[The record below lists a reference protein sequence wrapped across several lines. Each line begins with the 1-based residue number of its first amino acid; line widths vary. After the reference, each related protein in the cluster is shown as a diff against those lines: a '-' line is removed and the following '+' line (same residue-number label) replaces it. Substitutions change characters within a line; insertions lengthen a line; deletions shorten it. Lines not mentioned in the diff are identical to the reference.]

1 MSPTCL
7 IDIKMEKMTV
17 RSFLGLVRAN
27 SANNAAPAPAPNPG
41 GGNSINYKI
50 IIDGQPIGKD
60 IVVMRNSPTINL
72 LPMIMNLELAAKYIK
87 FPACPKNI

>member
-41 GGNSINYKI
+41 GG
-50 IIDGQPIGKD
+50 
-60 IVVMRNSPTINL
+60 
-72 LPMIMNLELAAKYIK
+72 K
-87 FPACPKNI
+87 FDKL